1 MAYTGC
7 CNTCKFYFEDNTVG
21 CTECECSEI
30 DEESLEKHYVNDAP
44 NCPYWVESE
53 LSKFSNSEDYIEYE
67 ESFLED

>member
-21 CTECECSEI
+21 CADCECPDI